1 MYFNRMQ
8 LYVLQKRK
16 GKFYRRI
23 EGKEI
28 VLLNFLSETKH
39 SRHNRYLMF
48 KQLSPVRTDE
58 ARREVFVL

>member
-28 VLLNFLSETKH
+28 IVLLNFLSETKH
-39 SRHNRYLMF
+39 SRHNR
-48 KQLSPVRTDE
+48 
-58 ARREVFVL
+58 

>member
-28 VLLNFLSETKH
+28 VLLNFLSEAKH
-39 SRHNRYLMF
+39 SRHNR
-48 KQLSPVRTDE
+48 
-58 ARREVFVL
+58 

>member
-23 EGKEI
+23 EGLE
-28 VLLNFLSETKH
+28 F
-39 SRHNRYLMF
+39 F
-48 KQLSPVRTDE
+48 K
-58 ARREVFVL
+58 

>member
-23 EGKEI
+23 EGKET

-39 SRHNRYLMF
+39 SRHNR
-48 KQLSPVRTDE
+48 
-58 ARREVFVL
+58 

>member
-28 VLLNFLSETKH
+28 ALLNFLSETKH
-39 SRHNRYLMF
+39 SRHNR
-48 KQLSPVRTDE
+48 
-58 ARREVFVL
+58 